1 MTEIIIRM
9 PCQGRDCNDNDLKS
23 WVCGSC
29 DNGNIFLSE
38 NGIVKCNKCDYRIDY
53 LSVDF
58 CCKKCKEKKNY
69 SIPING
75 KIKFLLRILD
85 SEGVSED
92 FIENVMDSIMSQ
104 RRKYL

>member
-1 MTEIIIRM
+1 MSEIILRM
-9 PCQGRDCNDNDLKS
+9 QCQGRDCNDNDLKS

-38 NGIVKCNKCDYRIDY
+38 NGIVKCNKCDYRKDY
-53 LSVDF
+53 LSEDF
-58 CCKKCKEKKNY
+58 YCKKCKEKKNY